1 MNFLTISRNLLMALQ
16 FVSVTGLLFS
26 TFFMIASPQSITT
39 YNWGGLLLVPE
50 NTNILKESGE
60 VMIAFKPDPSINTK
74 LIVTETSIQM
84 DGIIPELRVSF
95 IILFIIIGIIWII
108 VVEQIRK
115 MVESVA
121 DRNPF
126 THWNVRR
133 IYTLAIASAA
143 VPVIGT
149 GFHFLNKA
157 WIQTNFDFSGLVLQ
171 DFSLNISPWFLTAVL
186 LFTIGKII
194 ESGIEIKQ
202 DQDLTI

>member
-16 FVSVTGLLFS
+16 FLSVISLIFG
-26 TFFMIASPQSITT
+26 TFFMIASPQSVTT
-39 YNWGGLLLVPE
+39 YNWGGLSLVPE
-50 NTNILKESGE
+50 NDNILQESGE
-60 VMIAFKPDPSINTK
+60 VMITFKPDPSIDSK

-95 IILFIIIGIIWII
+95 IILFVIIGSLWII
-108 VVEQIRK
+108 VVEQVRK

-126 THWNVRR
+126 TRWNVRR
-133 IYTLAIASAA
+133 IYVLAVASAA
-143 VPVIGT
+143 VPAIST

-171 DFSLNISPWFLTAVL
+171 GFSLNISSWFLTAVL

-194 ESGIEIKQ
+194 ESAIEIKQ

>member
-16 FVSVTGLLFS
+16 FLSVISLIFG

-39 YNWGGLLLVPE
+39 YNWGGLSLVPE
-50 NTNILKESGE
+50 NDNILQESGE
-60 VMIAFKPDPSINTK
+60 VMITFKPDPSIDSK

-95 IILFIIIGIIWII
+95 IILFVIIGSLWII
-108 VVEQIRK
+108 VVEQVRK

-126 THWNVRR
+126 TRWNVRR
-133 IYTLAIASAA
+133 IYVLAVASAA
-143 VPVIGT
+143 VPAIST

-171 DFSLNISPWFLTAVL
+171 GFSLNISSWFLTAVL

-194 ESGIEIKQ
+194 ESAIEIKQ